1 MILSDEKRTVIKGKG
16 IAIINEFGDIIE
28 GLLSNGVLDKD
39 EIIKFVEIVAEKVK
53 SKKDSV
59 EESEDKDTEHD
70 VRAIEIT
77 GDKAVELLKVIKKAL
92 EDGKN
97 G

>member
-16 IAIINEFGDIIE
+16 IAIIKEFGDIIE
-28 GLLSNGVLDKD
+28 GLLSNEVLDKD
-39 EIIKFVEIVAEKVK
+39 GIIKLVEIVAEKVK
-53 SKKDSV
+53 SEKDSV
-59 EESEDKDTEHD
+59 EDPENKDTEHD

-77 GDKAVELLKVIKKAL
+77 GEKAVELLKVIKKAL

>member
-1 MILSDEKRTVIKGKG
+1 MILSNEKRTVIKGKR

-28 GLLSNGVLDKD
+28 GLLSNEVLDKD
-39 EIIKFVEIVAEKVK
+39 DIIKLVEKVAEKVK
-53 SKKDSV
+53 AD
-59 EESEDKDTEHD
+59 
-70 VRAIEIT
+70 
-77 GDKAVELLKVIKKAL
+77 KVIKKAL